1 MRVFSGQLQVPQDPA
16 AIIREIHLVLAFPP
30 DRSKVPG
37 TDASLPSA
45 VHQRSISV
53 HQRSRLLPG
62 ILGSHAK
69 TPRRKGRWRDEG
81 LSPRFFGDGLMIV
94 E

>member
-1 MRVFSGQLQVPQDPA
+1 MRVFSGQPQVPQHPA

-37 TDASLPSA
+37 TNASLPSA
-45 VHQRSISV
+45 V

-69 TPRRKGRWRDEG
+69 TQRRKGRRRDEG
-81 LSPRFFGDGLMIV
+81 LSPRIFEGWIDDCRVMIV
-94 E
+94 DF

>member
-1 MRVFSGQLQVPQDPA
+1 MRVFSGQPQVPQHPA

-37 TDASLPSA
+37 TNASLPSA
-45 VHQRSISV
+45 VHQRPSASISGPGCCRGSLGLT
-53 HQRSRLLPG
+53 QRRND
-62 ILGSHAK
+62 AK
-69 TPRRKGRWRDEG
+69 GDGEMRDCPRGF
-81 LSPRFFGDGLMIV
+81 SGDGLMIV

>member
-37 TDASLPSA
+37 TNASLPSA
-45 VHQRSISV
+45 VHQRSISGP
-53 HQRSRLLPG
+53 SASISGPG
-62 ILGSHAK
+62 CCRGSLGL
-69 TPRRKGRWRDEG
+69 TQRRKDAK
-81 LSPRFFGDGLMIV
+81 GDGEMRDCPRGFSGMD
-94 E
+94 